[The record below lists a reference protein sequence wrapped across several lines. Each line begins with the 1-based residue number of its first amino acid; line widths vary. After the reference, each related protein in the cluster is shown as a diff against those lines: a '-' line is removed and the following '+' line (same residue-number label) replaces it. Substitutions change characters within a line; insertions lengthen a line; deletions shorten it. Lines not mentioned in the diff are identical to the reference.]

1 MQRFTWNYERSNKRW
16 RPDENETLKNNAL
29 FDVTN
34 DIVNINEL
42 AEILKRSPG
51 AVKDQIKKLRKIDFL
66 PKKKCRRKRSAFV
79 FRLDN
84 INYDSNEAKAE
95 ARKLFKEVSA
105 AAEYIYQN
113 NLTVLAVRQG
123 KKNEDDVFID
133 VRNMNGLESMIKVQN
148 EQAFVIRGNMRHGWK
163 LAATW

>member
-1 MQRFTWNYERSNKRW
+1 MW

-51 AVKDQIKKLRKIDFL
+51 AVKDQIKKLRKTDFL

-79 FRLDN
+79 FKLDN
-84 INYDSNEAKAE
+84 ITYDSDGAKAD

-105 AAEYIYQN
+105 AAEYIHQN
-113 NLTVLAVRQG
+113 NLTVLAVRKG
-123 KKNEDDVFID
+123 KKNETDVFID
-133 VRNMNGLESMIKVQN
+133 VRNMNGVESMIKVQDD
-148 EQAFVIRGNMRHGWK
+148 QAFVIRGNMRYGWK
-163 LAATW
+163 IAATW